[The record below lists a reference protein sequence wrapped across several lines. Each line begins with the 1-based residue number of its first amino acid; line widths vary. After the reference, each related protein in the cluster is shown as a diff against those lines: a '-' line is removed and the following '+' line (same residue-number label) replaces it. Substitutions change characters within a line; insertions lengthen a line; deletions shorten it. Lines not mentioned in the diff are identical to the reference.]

1 MSKVM
6 SNASSCPALMV
17 TAPNSGSGKTTVT
30 AAIARYF
37 VRQGKVV
44 QVFKVGPDFI
54 DPMILEVASERPV
67 HQLDLWMVGKKQC
80 QQMLFEAASTVDLIL
95 IEGVMGLFDGSPNS
109 ADLSKEFGLPILAV
123 IDGSAMA
130 QTFGAL
136 VHGMVNY
143 SSELSFYGVIANKI
157 AGDYH
162 ANLVLESIQECA
174 LKTHFFTRDTAQ
186 SLPERHLGL
195 MQPSE
200 LIDITERLDLAANQ
214 VAQSAFAVM
223 PPAVTFYEPERTSPE
238 KDETANLLLNKRI
251 IIAKDAA
258 FGFLYHANIKMLT
271 QAGAKIVYTSPLC
284 DKELPEGDA
293 LYLPGGYPE
302 VYAKQL
308 SENKD
313 YIASVKRFANSG
325 KPVLAECGGMLYL
338 LGDLEAENTNFSLC
352 GVLNGTA
359 KMNTRLSAVGQQ
371 GVTITA
377 NRARFS
383 LRGHSFHYSSADI
396 AHTPIAQSLYHP
408 HQHKGEHVYHSGS
421 VLASYMHWYF
431 DSCPSFFIH
440 FFNQT
445 LQLEHH
451 DQAQ

>member
-1 MSKVM
+1 MS
-6 SNASSCPALMV
+6 SANSCPALMV
-17 TAPNSGSGKTTVT
+17 TAPSSGSGKTTVT
-30 AAIARYF
+30 AALARHF

-54 DPMILEVASERPV
+54 DPMILEVASGQPV
-67 HQLDLWMVGKKQC
+67 YQLDLWMVGKKQC
-80 QQMLFEAASTVDLIL
+80 QKMLFDAASAADLIL

-109 ADLSKEFGLPILAV
+109 ADLSKEFGIPILAV

-143 SSELSFYGVIANKI
+143 SPELSFYGVIANKI
-157 AGDYH
+157 AGEYH
-162 ANLVLESIQECA
+162 AKLVLDSIQECA
-174 LKTHFFTRDTAQ
+174 LKNHFFSRDMAQ

-200 LIDITERLDLAANQ
+200 LTDITERLDLAANQ
-214 VAQSAFAVM
+214 VAQSEFAAL
-223 PPAVTFYEPERTSPE
+223 PPAVKFHAPKWAASER
-238 KDETANLLLNKRI
+238 DETANALLNKRI

-258 FGFLYHANIKMLT
+258 FGFLYHANVNMLIR
-271 QAGAKIVYTSPLC
+271 AGAIVIYTSPLC
-284 DKELPEGDA
+284 DKALPDGDA

-302 VYAKQL
+302 VYAERL
-308 SENKD
+308 SQNKH
-313 YIASVKRFANSG
+313 YIASVKRFADSG

-338 LGDLEAENTNFSLC
+338 LDDLEAESTHFSMC
-352 GVLNGTA
+352 GVLTGTA
-359 KMNTRLSAVGQQ
+359 KMHTRLSAVGQQ
-371 GVTITA
+371 GVTIAA
-377 NRARFS
+377 NKAHFA
-383 LRGHSFHYSSADI
+383 LRGHSFHYSSANI
-396 AHTPIAQSLYHP
+396 ALEPIARSLYHP
-408 HQHKGEHVYHSGS
+408 SLREGEYIYHGGS

-431 DSCPSFFIH
+431 DSCPAFFIH

-451 DQAQ
+451 DQAN